1 VEQQNNSRIITAVE
15 SLPKEKQMYL
25 IHLDGSPALT
35 VHEDILIKYR
45 LLKGESLSEELVEEI
60 EYAEERSKAYL
71 QALSYLS
78 RRPRSVK
85 EVRQH
90 LARKQFPEHWVDDA
104 LQRLQSQGYLDDGQ
118 FAKQWA
124 GHRVRSQ
131 KKGSVWIRYELTEKG
146 VSKEQISSA
155 LQELDHDAEYKNAVE
170 LARRRWKADSDNEF
184 KQRQKLMQ
192 FLLRRGYTND
202 VVRRAVRE
210 VTSFG
215 ADELEFESPE

>member
-1 VEQQNNSRIITAVE
+1 VEQQNDLKIITAVE
-15 SLPKEKQMYL
+15 ALPKEKQMYL
-25 IHLDGSPALT
+25 VYLDGSPALT
-35 VHEDILIKYR
+35 VHEDILVQYR
-45 LLKGESLSEELVEEI
+45 LLKGESLSRQLIQEI
-60 EYAEERSKAYL
+60 ELAEERSKAYL

-104 LQRLQSQGYLDDGQ
+104 LQRLLSQGYLDDGQ
-118 FAKQWA
+118 FAKQLA
-124 GHRVRSQ
+124 SHRIRSQ

-155 LQELDHDAEYKNAVE
+155 LLELDRDAEYKNAVE
-170 LARRRWKADSDNEF
+170 LARRRWKAGSDNDF
-184 KQRQKLMQ
+184 KQRQKLVQ
-192 FLLRRGYTND
+192 FLLRRGYSND

-210 VTSFG
+210 ISSSCV
-215 ADELEFESPE
+215 DELESPE